1 MSTMTSVAGGVHASI
16 PTGTWRIDP
25 AHSSV
30 GFSVRHL
37 MSKVRGR
44 FSQVDGQIR
53 IGPDV
58 STCSVSASIGVG
70 SVDTGTE
77 QRDDDLRSARFFDVG
92 AHPQMTFAST
102 AVEAGADGAFTVV
115 GQLSIHGIAR
125 EVRLDAEFLGF
136 DATGLQG
143 EPRIGFSARTTVR
156 RSDFDVGERAVEGSK
171 VVVGNGVTVELD
183 VEAHLEEADA
193 S

>member
-1 MSTMTSVAGGVHASI
+1 MSTLTAVASETV

-30 GFSVRHL
+30 GFAVRHL
-37 MSKVRGR
+37 MSRVRGR

-53 IGPDV
+53 TRRDVPDC
-58 STCSVSASIGVG
+58 SLSVSIGMA
-70 SVDTGTE
+70 SVDTGIE
-77 QRDDDLRSARFFDVG
+77 MRDDDLRSAHFFDVDT
-92 AHPQMTFAST
+92 HPEMTFSST
-102 AVEAGADGAFTVV
+102 AVEDGVDGAFTVV
-115 GQLSIHGIAR
+115 GELTIHGITR

-143 EPRIGFSARTTVR
+143 EPRVGFSARTTIR
-156 RSDFDVGERAVEGSK
+156 RSDFEIGEGAVEGSK
-171 VVVGNGVTVELD
+171 VVVGDAVTVELD
-183 VEAHLEEADA
+183 VEAYLEEADA